1 MENSPKEIEKLTQGW
16 VEEAGIEQPS
26 LGFVSNVMGA
36 IDVSASKSKVYRPL
50 ISGRGWSLVAAL
62 FVVCLAVAYFF
73 PSGEFRYLENVEWPS
88 LSSLQNPFE
97 GMSVSK
103 PMLYAVGFLALFLV
117 QIPFLKRKF
126 IN

>member
-1 MENSPKEIEKLTQGW
+1 MENSPKEIEKLTQQW

-26 LGFVSNVMGA
+26 LDFVQKVMDA
-36 IDVSASKSKVYRPL
+36 VDVSASKSKVYRPL
-50 ISGRGWSLVAAL
+50 ISRRGWSLVAAL
-62 FVVCLAVAYFF
+62 FVASMVVVYFF
-73 PSGEFRYLENVEWPS
+73 PLGEFRYMESVDFSNLPS
-88 LSSLQNPFE
+88 IQNPFE
-97 GMSVSK
+97 GMQVSK